1 MKKRAGQRPTL
12 VLLILAERVMARE
25 AIGYKVKDGA
35 VEGKPVAAEEKQSW
49 E

>member
-12 VLLILAERVMARE
+12 VLLILAGRARARE
-25 AIGYKVKDGA
+25 AIGYKVKNGA
-35 VEGKPVAAEEKQSW
+35 VEDKPVAGEEKRSW

>member
-12 VLLILAERVMARE
+12 VLLILAGRARARE
-25 AIGYKVKDGA
+25 AIGYMVKNGA
-35 VEGKPVAAEEKQSW
+35 VEGKPVAAEGKQRW